1 VIKTVK
7 GVFHL
12 LILVVDLAMDGAQ
25 RLNGWQWHAMI
36 ERWSHWGVALELLL
50 VCYGRGGS
58 TSTSLNQSGGHG
70 NPYLGLLEQ

>member
-1 VIKTVK
+1 VIKIVK

-25 RLNGWQWHAMI
+25 RLNGRQWHAMI
-36 ERWSHWGVALELLL
+36 ERWSHWGVAPELLL
-50 VCYGRGGS
+50 VCYGGGGS
-58 TSTSLNQSGGHG
+58 TSTSLNRSGGHG